1 MGKKKKAER
10 QPLKVYGQ
18 LVGDGDVEEGVK
30 PVLLEEVCFLAD
42 PKMLRKIAKH
52 LKESAKILEKW
63 DHHHMNNH
71 KHGVEII
78 VLRPEYMEPRD

>member
-10 QPLKVYGQ
+10 LPLKAWGNV
-18 LVGDGDVEEGVK
+18 VGTSDSEEGIK
-30 PVLLEEVCFLAD
+30 PVELEEVCFLAD